1 MLKVVT
7 VAVLPLVL
15 WAATG
20 REKPGADVAAITE
33 TAMDYA
39 YGWYEGDAARMEP
52 SLHPDL
58 AKRVLMPDGNSGKLA
73 ISHMSAQQLVQ
84 GTRQGGG
91 TKTPPDIRKAD
102 VSVLDVYGNAAS
114 VKLEMHDWVDY
125 MHLSKIDGRWV
136 IVNVLWELTPEAK
149 RKRGMDE
156 HLN

>member
-39 YGWYEGDAARMEP
+39 YGWYEGDAARMER

-58 AKRVLMPDGNSGKLA
+58 AKRVLMPERNSGQWR
-73 ISHMSAQQLVQ
+73 ISHMSAPQLVQ
-84 GTRQGGG
+84 GARQGSG
-91 TKTPPDIRKAD
+91 TQTPADIRKAN
-102 VSVLDVYGNAAS
+102 VTVLDVFGNAAS

-149 RKRGMDE
+149 LQRGIPDQP
-156 HLN
+156 